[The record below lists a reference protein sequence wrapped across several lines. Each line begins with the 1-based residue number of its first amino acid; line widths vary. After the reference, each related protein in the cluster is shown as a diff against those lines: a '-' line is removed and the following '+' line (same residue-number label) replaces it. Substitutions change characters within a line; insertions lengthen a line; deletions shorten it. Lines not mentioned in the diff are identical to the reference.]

1 MRLYVG
7 VVENRLD
14 PLKLGRCQVRVVG
27 IHDPRKVVLPTDQLP
42 WAMPMQPLVSAGVSG
57 LGHAPLG
64 VVEGTTVVCAFQ
76 DEDTQFPIILGTIG
90 GIPQKEGRI
99 DEDLGTLST
108 GTPNTTTTFDG
119 SGAIVQ
125 QGTPSDAPIK
135 EEPPAKDQVVDPTQ
149 TVGLGKPGNQYT
161 TLSSAAIELIKR
173 GEGLAKKIG
182 NNQVQAYPDPGT
194 GGKPWTIGYGTTR
207 INGREVQPGQVITIA
222 EAERLF
228 TEQVKNIYL
237 PAVTSRVRSVV
248 TQSMIDAMTSL
259 TYNIGAGNFAKS
271 SVLREV
277 NAGNYEAAANAFS
290 LFTKAAGKVLPGL
303 VKRRQEEAHLFLKDG
318 IPGKGKAV
326 ATEDTKAPV
335 DTPTQSG
342 APSTGSGSGGNT
354 TGNPSGEF
362 GFRDPNNKYPLYTN
376 EPDTNR
382 LSRHESIEN
391 TVVYSKEA
399 ARVKGVETAK
409 GKTWD
414 QSPVPYNAEY
424 PWNKTYESES
434 GHIMEFDDTPQAER
448 VHLYHKKGT
457 FFEIDHNGTR
467 VTRVVG
473 DDYLILERN
482 GKIAVFGNVDVTVE
496 GALNVL
502 VQNSA
507 NVDISGSMNINVYND
522 ANINVAGDAKLR
534 AAGDLDIKA
543 NNIHI
548 ESEGDFFVKSGGLV
562 NLEASS
568 GMNLKSGGYLGA
580 LSSGNM
586 YHKTGGAY
594 FATSGSSMDLKAG
607 GLFRADYSKGNFGM
621 GASSAPDAKASESAK
636 DLGAIEARETT
647 EPQISE
653 LKVNTRQEKAAQ
665 RYETEDDEGGDKE
678 AYIKEQTRSGAIDP
692 TEQGKQTPTATPAEE
707 NTPKQNQI
715 PPKGASCDVIYGMTT
730 YPGNMKLSKYFTVN
744 DMTKNNS
751 RPIAVTNGVPA
762 QEIACNLKGV
772 CENVMD
778 IIKAKYPGI
787 TITSAFRRPGDISVG
802 ALEKS
807 QHTRG
812 QAVDFVINGF
822 SRKQHFEAIQWIQQ
836 AVPYDQLILE
846 TDGKTTVWI
855 HVSYT
860 YGKLRRQHFTMH
872 HHVRTGK
879 MGQFIY
885 IPEGATDIPP
895 RI

>member
-1 MRLYVG
+1 
-7 VVENRLD
+7 
-14 PLKLGRCQVRVVG
+14 
-27 IHDPRKVVLPTDQLP
+27 
-42 WAMPMQPLVSAGVSG
+42 MQPLVSAGISG
-57 LGHAPLG
+57 IGHAPVG
-64 VVEGTTVVCAFQ
+64 PVEGTTVICAFQ
-76 DEDTQFPIILGTIG
+76 DEDTQFPIILGSLG
-90 GIPQKEGRI
+90 GIPQKEGKI
-99 DEDLGTLST
+99 EEDLGTLST
-108 GTPNTTTTFDG
+108 GTPNTTTTYDS
-119 SGAIVQ
+119 SGNIIQ
-125 QGTPSDAPIK
+125 SGTPSDAPVK
-135 EEPPAKDQVVDPTQ
+135 EEPPAKDQVVDPNQ
-149 TVGLGKPGNQYT
+149 TPGLGKPGNQYT
-161 TLSSAAIELIKR
+161 TISSAAIELIKK

-207 INGREVQPGQVITIA
+207 INGQEVQPGQVITIA
-222 EAERLF
+222 EAERIF
-228 TEQVKNIYL
+228 TEQVKSVYL
-237 PAVTSRVRSVV
+237 PAVTSRVRGVV
-248 TQSMIDAMTSL
+248 TQSMIDAMVSL

-290 LFTKAAGKVLPGL
+290 SWNKAAGKVLAGL
-303 VKRRQEEAHLFLKDG
+303 TKRRDEEARLFLKDG

-326 ATEDTKAPV
+326 QTQDDRPPV
-335 DTPTQSG
+335 DSPTQSG
-342 APSTGSGSGGNT
+342 APSTGTGSGANT
-354 TGNPSGEF
+354 TSNPSSEF

-382 LSRHESIEN
+382 LARHETIEN

-399 ARVKGVETAK
+399 ARVKGVETAR

-424 PWNKTYESES
+424 PWNKTFESES
-434 GHIMEFDDTPQAER
+434 GHIMEFDDTPEAER

-534 AAGDLDIKA
+534 AAGNLDIKA
-543 NNIHI
+543 DNIHI

-562 NLEASS
+562 NIESS
-568 GMNLKSGGYLGA
+568 DGMNLKSGAYLGA

-586 YHKTGGAY
+586 YHKTSGAY
-594 FATSGSSMDLKAG
+594 YATSGAGMDLKAG

-621 GASSAPDAKASESAK
+621 GASSAPSANGSESAS
-636 DLGAIEARETT
+636 DLGSIGKRETT
-647 EPQISE
+647 EPEISE
-653 LKVNTRQEKAAQ
+653 LKVNSRQERAAK
-665 RYETEDDEGGDKE
+665 RYETEDDEGGDRE
-678 AYIKEQTRSGAIDP
+678 EFIKEQTRSGAIDP
-692 TEQGKQTPTATPAEE
+692 TEQGKPNPAATPAEE
-707 NTPKQNQI
+707 STPKANQI
-715 PPKGASCDVIYGMTT
+715 QPKGAKCDMIYGMTT
-730 YPGNMKLSKYFTVN
+730 FPRDMKLSKYFTVN
-744 DMTKNNS
+744 DMTKGFT
-751 RPIAVTNGVPA
+751 RPIADCNGKSA

-778 IIKAKYPGI
+778 VIKAKYPGL

-807 QHTRG
+807 QHTAG
-812 QAVDFVINGF
+812 QAVDFAIAGF
-822 SRKQHFEAIQWIQQ
+822 SRKQHFEAVQWIQQ

-846 TDGKTTVWI
+846 YDAKSTVWI

-860 YGKLRRQHFTMH
+860 YGQLRRMHFTMY

-885 IPEGATDIPP
+885 IPEGSTDIPP
-895 RI
+895 RV